1 MKALRPMTG
10 IFKDGDIWFTQNEDK
25 NSVYVF
31 ITGQKDWFK
40 GFRRNFILK
49 NLKATSET
57 TISVLGQNDL
67 VVEYW
72 PENNPESKFIQH
84 DKAFEICTSRAQRLY
99 NDKIWP
105 NPVMVKLSNVE
116 LIK

>member
-1 MKALRPMTG
+1 MVHL
-10 IFKDGDIWFTQNEDK
+10 NE
-25 NSVYVF
+25 NENTVYAF

-40 GFRRNFILK
+40 GRRRNFLMK
-49 NLKATSET
+49 NLKATPET

-72 PENNPESKFIQH
+72 PENIPESRFIQH
-84 DKAFEICTSRAQRLY
+84 DELFEISVSRAQRLY

-105 NPVMVKLSNVE
+105 NPVVVKLRNVE
-116 LIK
+116 IIK

>member
-10 IFKDGDIWFTQNEDK
+10 IVKDGDIWFTQKEDK
-25 NSVYVF
+25 NSVYIF
-31 ITGQKDWFK
+31 ITDQKDWFK
-40 GFRRNFILK
+40 GLRRNFILK

-72 PENNPESKFIQH
+72 PENNSESKIVQH
-84 DKAFEICTSRAQRLY
+84 DKAFEICTRRAQRLY
-99 NDKIWP
+99 NDKI
-105 NPVMVKLSNVE
+105 
-116 LIK
+116 

>member
-1 MKALRPMTG
+1 MTD
-10 IFKDGDIWFTQNEDK
+10 IIKDGDIWFTQNEDK
-25 NSVYVF
+25 NSVHLF

-72 PENNPESKFIQH
+72 TENNPESKFIQH
-84 DKAFEICTSRAQRLY
+84 EKAFEIFISKAQRLF

-105 NPVMVKLSNVE
+105 NPVVVKLINVE